1 MKKVLIVD
9 DEKSLRNV
17 IKDKLSQKEYAL
29 LEAGSGQECLEI
41 LEAEPIDLVLLD
53 IMMPGMSGVEVVEE
67 IDKSTKLKKKPQII
81 VLTNKGDMETIADVV
96 ATHQCKYLIKS
107 DSTLEEI
114 IDTVKD
120 TLG

>member
-1 MKKVLIVD
+1 MKKVLLVD
-9 DEKSLRNV
+9 DERSLRNV
-17 IKDKLSQKEYAL
+17 IKDKLSQKEYTL
-29 LEAGSGQECLEI
+29 LEAGNGQECLEK
-41 LEAEPIDLVLLD
+41 LEAEPVDLVLLD
-53 IMMPGMSGVEVVEE
+53 IMMPGMSGIEVVEE
-67 IDKSTKLKKKPQII
+67 INKSDKLKKKPQVI